1 MVKVKVDALQVAQ
14 ERGGKAG
21 VRCKPE
27 GPRALGKVKPEWGG
41 GSTGG
46 KKLLDSISLQE
57 LRQMREDGLNNTEI
71 GRLLDVGPQVIGRY
85 LGPNPLGTAEMRALR
100 REREKEHPGRLAG
113 FVPYERKRPERD
125 KPEEAKPKPCDVV
138 TGVLLRQI
146 QMVEITL
153 QSIKAGTL
161 EATADGMA
169 ALMMAAVETAR
180 ELRIWEEVKRW
191 DTSGVKR

>member
-1 MVKVKVDALQVAQ
+1 M
-14 ERGGKAG
+14 
-21 VRCKPE
+21 
-27 GPRALGKVKPEWGG
+27 KPEWGG
-41 GSTGG
+41 STRGQ
-46 KKLLDSISLQE
+46 KLTDSISLQE

-71 GRLLDVGPQVIGRY
+71 GRLLDVGPQVVGRY

-100 REREKEHPGRLAG
+100 REREKEHPGRPAG
-113 FVPYERKRPERD
+113 FVPYERKQPEMD
-125 KPEEAKPKPCDVV
+125 KPEEAKPEEAKPKPCDVV

-146 QMVEITL
+146 QLAESTL

-180 ELRIWEEVKRW
+180 ELRIWEEVRK
-191 DTSGVKR
+191 

>member
-1 MVKVKVDALQVAQ
+1 
-14 ERGGKAG
+14 
-21 VRCKPE
+21 
-27 GPRALGKVKPEWGG
+27 
-41 GSTGG
+41 
-46 KKLLDSISLQE
+46 
-57 LRQMREDGLNNTEI
+57 MREDGLNNTEI

-100 REREKEHPGRLAG
+100 REKEHPGRLAG

-125 KPEEAKPKPCDVV
+125 KPEEAKPETCDVV
-138 TGVLLRQI
+138 TGVLLRQM
-146 QMVEITL
+146 QMAEITL

-180 ELRIWEEVKRW
+180 ELRMWEEAEKQ
-191 DTSGVKR
+191 SGT